1 MRIKDGCERAAA
13 ENVAACGCAVEP
25 RQTNQDSRLAYKA
38 SIPAVDVP
46 VRREAA
52 ERARERRER
61 ASQPPANFYPT
72 GFTSALIANA
82 TDAHTPVPWRSPW
95 STQVLFLDYASD
107 LDSSQDMGV
116 IKGSCVLAAV

>member
-52 ERARERRER
+52 EQRER
-61 ASQPPANFYPT
+61 ASEPPVNFYPT

-82 TDAHTPVPWRSPW
+82 TDAHSPVPWSHRGHAS
-95 STQVLFLDYASD
+95 SISGLFLKK
-107 LDSSQDMGV
+107 DSSQEMGV
-116 IKGSCVLAAV
+116 IKGGDVLAAV

>member
-52 ERARERRER
+52 ERASER
-61 ASQPPANFYPT
+61 AASKLLSHRIHERFNCQHDRRTYT
-72 GFTSALIANA
+72 G
-82 TDAHTPVPWRSPW
+82 PVELPR
-95 STQVLFLDYASD
+95 STQVLFLDNACAD
-107 LDSSQDMGV
+107 D
-116 IKGSCVLAAV
+116 AAVEHLVETKRAGGVCHFL